1 MNTKQKHE
9 CYENALKALPN
20 KMSVK
25 DLLIFVFGLCDC
37 FDTDSELIALGL
49 IAAKPSDEEEEEEE
63 LKINFKDEKL
73 QQLLGKNLHIRPSYL
88 HHKYIPMR

>member
-1 MNTKQKHE
+1 MK
-9 CYENALKALPN
+9 NALKALPN

-63 LKINFKDEKL
+63 ELKINFKDEKL
-73 QQLLGKNLHIRPSYL
+73 QQLLGKN
-88 HHKYIPMR
+88 

>member
-1 MNTKQKHE
+1 MNIEQKHE

-20 KMSVK
+20 KMTVK

-49 IAAKPSDEEEEEEE
+49 IAAKPSDEEEEEV
-63 LKINFKDEKL
+63 KVSFKDEKL
-73 QQLLGKNLHIRPSYL
+73 QQLLGKN
-88 HHKYIPMR
+88 

>member
-1 MNTKQKHE
+1 MNIEQKHE
-9 CYENALKALPN
+9 CYENALRALPN

-49 IAAKPSDEEEEEEE
+49 IAAKPSDKEEEEE
-63 LKINFKDEKL
+63 LKINFKDKKL
-73 QQLLGKNLHIRPSYL
+73 QQLLGKN
-88 HHKYIPMR
+88 

>member
-9 CYENALKALPN
+9 CFENALRALPN

-49 IAAKPSDEEEEEEE
+49 IAAKPSNDEEEYLEMSFESK
-63 LKINFKDEKL
+63 LL
-73 QQLLGKNLHIRPSYL
+73 QQLLGRGAD
-88 HHKYIPMR
+88 

>member
-1 MNTKQKHE
+1 MNIEQKHE

-49 IAAKPSDEEEEEEE
+49 IAAKPSDEESARSMIEEEE

-73 QQLLGKNLHIRPSYL
+73 QQLLGGGAD
-88 HHKYIPMR
+88 